1 MQKYW
6 ENIHS
11 LFLLCWRQI
20 SKWWWGLQVQPLWAG
35 GWFQATPGN
44 QPQGMAQA
52 LGHREWRHW
61 ENLCNK
67 GWKMMNRE
75 EGKQWVRNSRVNT
88 VVREKEKK
96 EKEAFYGR
104 THPLKPMED
113 PHWIR
118 GEMWGGRRERWPDQ
132 NLHCLFPLCLL
143 WQGRREVSWV
153 Q

>member
-20 SKWWWGLQVQPLWAG
+20 SSGGGVCRYSLCELGVVPGHSRQP
-35 GWFQATPGN
+35 ATG
-44 QPQGMAQA
+44 QA

-61 ENLCNK
+61 ENICNK

-96 EKEAFYGR
+96 EKEAFHGR